1 MPTPDQLETSQE
13 AGSFRDPESRVFYA
27 GREVYRAFSPH
38 GLAELEVLASSG
50 LLNDPRLVRSD
61 RVDVRPDN
69 DLLPGGVAAVL
80 THDRIPFI
88 SYPYEWTF
96 SMLKDASLLQL
107 DLLLAA
113 LAHGLIL
120 KDSSPYNVQFRG
132 ARPVFIDIGSFEQ
145 LREGEL
151 WVGYRQFCMLYLYP
165 LLLQSTKGVSF
176 QPWLRG
182 SLDGIPPGQ
191 MRALMSMRDRFR
203 RGYLTNVFL
212 QARLESRDAGP
223 QAGITR
229 ELKRPGLA
237 KQLIVANVRKM
248 RKMVSRLEWDPP
260 KGVWLAYGDHNT
272 YSADDAERK
281 DAFVRSVATSSPWQ
295 LAWDLGCNNGRHARI
310 LAESIPSVLAVD
322 ADPGPVELLYRNLRA
337 AGDERIL
344 PLTMNLADPSP
355 GLGWR
360 GLERTTLLDRGEP
373 DLVVAFALVHHLA
386 IAANIPLREVVH
398 WLGGLG
404 GALLVEFPTR
414 DDPMVQ
420 KLLSGKRTGLHT
432 DYTQEHFESCL
443 TEVLDVRRTEV
454 LGSGTRVLYSA
465 VPRGR

>member
-355 GLGWR
+355 
-360 GLERTTLLDRGEP
+360 E
-373 DLVVAFALVHHLA
+373 
-386 IAANIPLREVVH
+386 I
-398 WLGGLG
+398 
-404 GALLVEFPTR
+404 
-414 DDPMVQ
+414 
-420 KLLSGKRTGLHT
+420 
-432 DYTQEHFESCL
+432 
-443 TEVLDVRRTEV
+443 
-454 LGSGTRVLYSA
+454 
-465 VPRGR
+465 GRAHV